1 MTDGDR
7 DILLARIDERVTTLY
22 DERSK
27 YATYERVDAIEDK
40 AEHAYAKA
48 ASVHTEIQ
56 DHVKNHEA
64 MAINRN
70 LILGSY
76 LGGVGA
82 IVAALIAL
90 FRKGGAP

>member
-1 MTDGDR
+1 MTEDDSTL
-7 DILLARIDERVTTLY
+7 IARIDERVSMIL
-22 DERSK
+22 EALPK
-27 YATYERVDAIEDK
+27 LATVERVNAVADK

-48 ASVHTEIQ
+48 ASVHTEVTE
-56 DHVKNHEA
+56 HVKNHES
-64 MAINRN
+64 MAVNRN

>member
-70 LILGSY
+70 LILGS
-76 LGGVGA
+76 
-82 IVAALIAL
+82 ALA
-90 FRKGGAP
+90 

>member
-22 DERSK
+22 NEREK
-27 YATYERVDAIEDK
+27 YASCERVDAIEDK

-48 ASVHTEIQ
+48 AFVHTEVQ

-64 MAINRN
+64 MAVNRN
-70 LILGSY
+70 LIAGSY
-76 LGGVGA
+76 IGGIA
-82 IVAALIAL
+82 SLAVAMWSI
-90 FRKGGAP
+90 FSKKGTP